1 MMKPLEIA
9 SSPCLMT
16 AQPQGADRSSRS
28 EQLIHLGGTNLGIRG
43 MIYRGHLSDRPSLVI
58 LNSIEFPMPP
68 SVEFCELMWAKGLQ
82 VVFIERPGFGTS
94 TSLPRALLT
103 DALIKNGAAA
113 SAEAALIERVFQE
126 LGLKRIILLGMGS
139 ANPVCYRLTVLS
151 RNTELSVYSNVVF
164 NKDILDVFKPKWFQ
178 QMLRQTV
185 QLRLGFQITALGVK
199 YRLRNKPL
207 VFYRQLFQQSAGDL
221 AYLEASHDDFLRAA
235 KLFQHIDQSTLN
247 YDLSMSL
254 KPDHLLK
261 DGFFTGKKAIAFS
274 GVETPDHWRVQL
286 DSEAARLS
294 IPVVYAP
301 RGDFFAPYASPDRFI
316 AMIDQHTEN
325 VVS

>member
-1 MMKPLEIA
+1 MFDSAPQLGLTSEP
-9 SSPCLMT
+9 SHETDPSPRS
-16 AQPQGADRSSRS
+16 DRIIS
-28 EQLIHLGGTNLGIRG
+28 LGGTNLNIRT
-43 MIYRGHLSDRPSLVI
+43 MIYGDRVGERPSLVI

-68 SVEFCELMWAKGLQ
+68 SEAFCERMWSQGLQ

-94 TSLPRALLT
+94 TSLPRSLLT
-103 DALIKNGAAA
+103 DALIENGAAA

-126 LGLKRIILLGMGS
+126 LGLRQVVLLGMGS
-139 ANPVCYRLTVLS
+139 ANPVCYRLTLMSRQTVLS
-151 RNTELSVYSNVVF
+151 IYSNVVF

-199 YRLRNKPL
+199 YKLRHNPL
-207 VFYRQLFQQSAGDL
+207 DFYRQLFQQSSGDL
-221 AYLEASHDDFLRAA
+221 AYLEDHHADFLRAA
-235 KLFQHIDQSTLN
+235 TLFQKIDQSTLN

-261 DGFFTGKKAIAFS
+261 DGFFRGKNAIAFS

-286 DSEAARLS
+286 DSEAERLA
-294 IPVVYAP
+294 IPVIYVP
-301 RGDFFAPYASPDRFI
+301 RGDFLAPYASPDHFLKVI
-316 AMIDQHTEN
+316 AEHTKD
-325 VVS
+325 VLTQ